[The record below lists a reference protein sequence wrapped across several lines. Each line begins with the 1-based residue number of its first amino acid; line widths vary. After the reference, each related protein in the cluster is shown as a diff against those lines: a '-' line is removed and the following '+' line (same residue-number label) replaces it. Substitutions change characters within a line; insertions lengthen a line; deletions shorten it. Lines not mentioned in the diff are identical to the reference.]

1 MEDCQTFSYKLEQTL
16 VLVVDESTSCRQTA
30 ARLINESGRE
40 CIAVGD
46 NLEAL
51 GILVESCPA
60 TIFIDRDSRP
70 LDNWQFCEL
79 VRSHPTF
86 RNVRI
91 VVMNHRDTVVEQA
104 RVRAAGA
111 DAILLKPFASA
122 DLVSVLDVVQA
133 AA

>member
-1 MEDCQTFSYKLEQTL
+1 MEDSQPGSNMLEQTL
-16 VLVVDESTSCRQTA
+16 VLVVDESVSCRRTA

-51 GILVESCPA
+51 GVLVESRPA
-60 TIFIDRDSRP
+60 TIFIDRDSSP
-70 LDNWQFCEL
+70 LDNWQFCQL

-86 RNVRI
+86 RNVGI
-91 VVMNHRDTVVEQA
+91 VVMNNRDTVVEQA
-104 RVRAAGA
+104 RARAAGA

-122 DLVSVLDVVQA
+122 DLVSVLGVKQVA
-133 AA
+133 A